1 MMVRWVRDHSG
12 ERSQSAFGPFV
23 DTYSTAKD
31 LPILR
36 RSSSLPDGNGMF
48 GAAPSEASLP
58 GKDRAVRWVSSVNLC
73 PVNDGRVCR
82 RSLPGKRGSRAA
94 VPDAGSLP
102 GKDRAAR
109 LSLRTDLYPV
119 KMELPDR
126 GAGESL
132 SVWMGALIAVGVRG
146 DCAST
151 ASCRS
156 IVIP

>member
-1 MMVRWVRDHSG
+1 
-12 ERSQSAFGPFV
+12 
-23 DTYSTAKD
+23 
-31 LPILR
+31 
-36 RSSSLPDGNGMF
+36 
-48 GAAPSEASLP
+48 LP
-58 GKDRAVRWVSSVNLC
+58 GKD
-73 PVNDGRVCR
+73 
-82 RSLPGKRGSRAA
+82 GSRAA

-156 IVIP
+156 TVIP